1 MYRTL
6 LVEHRDR
13 VAVITLDRPEQLN
26 AYTVQMGEDLVHAFD
41 SLRTDDSVHV
51 VVLTGAGRAFCAG
64 LDLNALGATPDPALP
79 ALGEERLIRS
89 FGAELFNYPKP
100 VIAAINGAA
109 AGIGVTMTLPCDIRI
124 AAAGAK
130 LAFPFA
136 KLGIVPGLG
145 SSFLLP
151 RLLGPGQAKILAL
164 TGQTISAEEALA
176 IGLVDR
182 VVAPE
187 SLLDESLELARAIA
201 ANSPQIVGLI
211 KEALNASATATSIDA
226 ALAFEHAQNARRS
239 KILS

>member
-1 MYRTL
+1 M
-6 LVEHRDR
+6 
-13 VAVITLDRPEQLN
+13 
-26 AYTVQMGEDLVHAFD
+26 
-41 SLRTDDSVHV
+41 
-51 VVLTGAGRAFCAG
+51 
-64 LDLNALGATPDPALP
+64 
-79 ALGEERLIRS
+79 
-89 FGAELFNYPKP
+89 
-100 VIAAINGAA
+100 
-109 AGIGVTMTLPCDIRI
+109 
-124 AAAGAK
+124 
-130 LAFPFA
+130 
-136 KLGIVPGLG
+136 PGLG

-187 SLLDESLELARAIA
+187 SLDESLELARAIA

-211 KEALNASATATSIDA
+211 KEALNAGATATSIDA